1 MLVDTHQTST
11 NKMLRRLNI
20 YNSGPIAAGVYA
32 GNGDQDANVNFGEY
46 TQKQINEYLT
56 NFELDAFGKE
66 GI

>member
-32 GNGDQDANVNFGEY
+32 GNADQDANVNFGEY
-46 TQKQINEYLT
+46 TQKQINEYLN